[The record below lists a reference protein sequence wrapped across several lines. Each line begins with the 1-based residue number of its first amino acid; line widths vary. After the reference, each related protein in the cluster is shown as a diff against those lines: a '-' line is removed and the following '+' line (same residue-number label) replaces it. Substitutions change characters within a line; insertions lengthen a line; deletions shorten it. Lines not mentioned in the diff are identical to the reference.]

1 MTLPIEFHR
10 PVCGDPGEAC
20 AREWLETNG
29 IGGFACSTILGLN
42 TRRYHALLTAAT
54 KPPVGRV
61 VLLSKVEETLVL
73 GGQRFELGAN
83 QYKDLIHPRGYEYLD
98 SFRLDPFPVFR
109 YRCADLQLEK
119 TVCLVQGENTVV
131 IQYELSGDLHGCACS
146 LEVRPLV
153 AFRDYHSTTHAN
165 EAIRRDVVVQA
176 GMAIITPYL
185 GLPSLYFGHNAASI
199 DTSGFWF
206 YNFEYER
213 ERERGL
219 DAIEDLYSPFLLRF
233 DLAKN
238 SPASI
243 VASTLPRN
251 STEAPQLRENEIHR
265 RARIA
270 RTSPVDDPFATVLT
284 CAADQF
290 IVARGDQRSVIAG
303 YPWFGDWGRD
313 TMISLPGLT
322 LVTGRYDDARNI
334 LRAFARSLDRGML
347 PNRFPD
353 SGETPEY
360 NTVDATLWMFHAV
373 HEFLRYTGDYDF
385 VRTELYLPLVDIMAW
400 HERGTRYRIHL
411 DSDGLLHAGEP
422 GAQLTWMD
430 AMVNNQPVT
439 PRQGKPVEIQALW
452 HNALCV
458 MSRLAS
464 VFGEAAAC
472 VRYTALA
479 DRARERFLQIFW
491 NDAAGCLYDVIAD
504 DSAPDASIRP
514 NQIFAVSLP
523 HPLLTGEQA
532 MHVVD
537 VVEWELLTPYGLRTL
552 SPRDPKYRGR
562 YEGDPRSR
570 DSAYHQGTVWPWLLG
585 PFLTSYVKV
594 HEGTEEARRRAD
606 HFLDPL
612 RAHLLDA
619 GLGQI
624 SEVFDGD
631 APHRPGGCFAQAW
644 SVAEVLRTYLED
656 GKGRSG
662 ADALVRAG
670 PRDHCGPGPAL
681 AKTLKAEADEGVVRG
696 HCAEQPGDRP
706 TGRILQ

>member
-1 MTLPIEFHR
+1 MTLPIEFR
-10 PVCGDPGEAC
+10 QPVCGDLGEAC
-20 AREWLETNG
+20 SREWLETNG

-54 KPPVGRV
+54 KPPVGRF
-61 VLLSKVEETLVL
+61 VLLSKMEETLSV

-83 QYKDLIHPRGYEYLD
+83 QYKNLIHPHGYEYLE
-98 SFRLDPFPVFR
+98 SFRMDPFPVFR
-109 YRCADLQLEK
+109 YRCGDVQLEK
-119 TVCLVQGENTVV
+119 TVFLVQGENTVV
-131 IQYELSGDLHGCACS
+131 IQYELLGDLHGRACS

-165 EAIRRDVVVQA
+165 EAIQRDVAAQA
-176 GMAIITPYL
+176 GLATITPYP
-185 GLPSLYFGHNAASI
+185 GLPSLHFAHNALSI
-199 DTSGFWF
+199 DSSGFWF

-219 DAIEDLYSPFLLRF
+219 DSLEDLYSPFLLRF
-233 DLAKN
+233 DLAQN
-238 SPASI
+238 SLAAV
-243 VASTLPRN
+243 VASTLQHDV
-251 STEAPQLRENEIHR
+251 TEAPQLKESETRRRSRMVRE
-265 RARIA
+265 
-270 RTSPVDDPFATVLT
+270 SPLADPFATVLT

-290 IVARGDQRSVIAG
+290 IVARGDQKSVIAG

-322 LVTGRYDDARNI
+322 LVTGRFDDARNI

-385 VRTELYLPLVDIMAW
+385 VRAELYLPLADVIAW
-400 HERGTRYRIHL
+400 HERGTRYGIRL

-430 AMVNNQPVT
+430 AAVNNHPVT
-439 PRQGKPVEIQALW
+439 PRHGKPVEIQALW
-452 HNALCV
+452 HNALRV
-458 MSRLAS
+458 MAHVAS
-464 VFGEAAAC
+464 VFGDAAAC
-472 VRYTALA
+472 VQYTGLA
-479 DRARERFLQIFW
+479 DRARERFLEVFW
-491 NDAAGCLYDVIAD
+491 NNTSGCLYDVIAD
-504 DSAPDASIRP
+504 DGVPDASIRP

-532 MHVVD
+532 RHMVD

-552 SPRDPKYRGR
+552 SPRDPNYRGR
-562 YEGDPRSR
+562 YEGDARSR
-570 DSAYHQGTVWPWLLG
+570 DGAYHQGTVWPWLLG

-594 HEGTEEARRRAD
+594 HEGAEEARRRAD
-606 HFLDPL
+606 QFLEPL

-631 APHRPGGCFAQAW
+631 APQRPGGCFAQAW

-656 GKGRSG
+656 AQER
-662 ADALVRAG
+662 
-670 PRDHCGPGPAL
+670 
-681 AKTLKAEADEGVVRG
+681 
-696 HCAEQPGDRP
+696 QPDLLR
-706 TGRILQ
+706 

>member
-1 MTLPIEFHR
+1 MLKLPIEFDR
-10 PVCGDPGEAC
+10 AVCGNLNEAC
-20 AREWLETNG
+20 SREWLDTNG
-29 IGGFACSTILGLN
+29 IGGFACSTIIGLN

-61 VLLSKVEETLVL
+61 VLLSKLEETLVV
-73 GGQRFELGAN
+73 GQQRFELSAN
-83 QYKDLIHPRGYEYLD
+83 QYEDVVHPNGYQYLD

-109 YRCADLQLEK
+109 YRCDDVQLEK
-119 TVCLVQGENTVV
+119 TVLLLQGENTVV
-131 IQYELSGDLHGCACS
+131 VQYELLGDLHGRACS
-146 LEVRPLV
+146 LEVRPLI

-165 EAIRRDVVVQA
+165 EAIQRGVAA
-176 GMAIITPYL
+176 GTSMATITPYP
-185 GLPSLYFGHNAASI
+185 GLPSLHFAHNAASI

-219 DAIEDLYSPFLLRF
+219 DSLEDLYGPFLLRF
-233 DLAKN
+233 DLAQT
-238 SPASI
+238 SLAAV
-243 VASTLPRN
+243 VASTLQHDV
-251 STEAPQLRENEIHR
+251 TEAPQLKESEIR
-265 RARIA
+265 RRTRIVRA
-270 RTSPVDDPFATVLT
+270 SPLADPFATVLT
-284 CAADQF
+284 GAADQF
-290 IVARGDQRSVIAG
+290 IVARGDQKSVIAG

-347 PNRFPD
+347 PNRFPA

-373 HEFLRYTGDYDF
+373 HEFLRYTRDYDF
-385 VRTELYLPLVDIMAW
+385 VRTNLYQPLMDIVAW
-400 HERGTRYRIHL
+400 HERGTRYSIRL

-430 AMVNNQPVT
+430 AAVNNHPVT
-439 PRQGKPVEIQALW
+439 PRHGKPVEIQALW
-452 HNALCV
+452 HNALRV
-458 MSRLAS
+458 MAHLAW
-464 VFGEAAAC
+464 VFGDAAAC
-472 VRYTALA
+472 VRYTGLA
-479 DRARERFLQIFW
+479 DRARERFLEVFW
-491 NDAAGCLYDVIAD
+491 NNTSGCLYDVIAD
-504 DSAPDASIRP
+504 DGVPDASIRP

-523 HPLLTGEQA
+523 HPLVTGEQA
-532 MHVVD
+532 TQVVD

-552 SPRDPKYRGR
+552 SPRDPNYRGR
-562 YEGDPRSR
+562 YEGDARSR
-570 DSAYHQGTVWPWLLG
+570 DGAYHQGTVWPWLLG

-594 HEGTEEARRRAD
+594 HEGAEEARRRAD

-631 APHRPGGCFAQAW
+631 APQRPGGCFAQAW

-656 GKGRSG
+656 AKG
-662 ADALVRAG
+662 
-670 PRDHCGPGPAL
+670 H
-681 AKTLKAEADEGVVRG
+681 
-696 HCAEQPGDRP
+696 QPDLLR
-706 TGRILQ
+706 